1 MFKSKDKVS
10 PPSHQEQKVS
20 PRKLGVNLVLL
31 GELGDLVVRIF
42 KLTDD

>member
-1 MFKSKDKVS
+1 MLKSKDKIS

-20 PRKLGVNLVLL
+20 PRKHGANLVFL

-42 KLTDD
+42 KLTDY